1 MKEWTTRAS
10 GVPRGLL
17 RFLVVT
23 MLQNNPMS
31 GAEIVREIEKETSGR
46 WKPSPGSI
54 YPLLAK
60 LHEKGYIEQP
70 SEGAG
75 TKRRYALTPKG
86 QKFFEKQLVSGQK
99 LMDKLEFIVP
109 LLIGEIQLHPND
121 QKITSK
127 PGRPAKRV
135 VTSLLDLR
143 PVKVHL
149 TEEDAQQLEKILT
162 KCADELEVIVK
173 KVQKKKS

>member
-1 MKEWTTRAS
+1 MNCFQRYLGVDLKEWTTRAT

-31 GAEIVREIEKETSGR
+31 GAVIVRTIENQTSGR

-70 SEGAG
+70 KQTTGS
-75 TKRRYALTPKG
+75 KRRYILTAKG
-86 QKFFEKQLVSGQK
+86 KKFFEKQLVSGQK

-109 LLIGEIQLHPND
+109 LLIGGIQFHPND
-121 QKITSK
+121 VS
-127 PGRPAKRV
+127 V
-135 VTSLLDLR
+135 
-143 PVKVHL
+143 
-149 TEEDAQQLEKILT
+149 
-162 KCADELEVIVK
+162 
-173 KVQKKKS
+173 